1 MNSYL
6 KFPIILIPN
15 VGTIT
20 RPTSLRKTL
29 ESDLFNKSNLPEVKP
44 ISTRPKRG
52 SVEKINYKTL
62 TF

>member
-15 VGTIT
+15 AGTIT

-29 ESDLFNKSNLPEVKP
+29 ESDLSNKLSLPDTKP
-44 ISTRPKRG
+44 ISTKPKKR
-52 SVEKINYKTL
+52 
-62 TF
+62 

>member
-15 VGTIT
+15 TGTIT

-29 ESDLFNKSNLPEVKP
+29 ESDLFNKSNLPKIKP
-44 ISTRPKRG
+44 ISTKPKRG
-52 SVEKINYKTL
+52 SVEKNKL
-62 TF
+62 